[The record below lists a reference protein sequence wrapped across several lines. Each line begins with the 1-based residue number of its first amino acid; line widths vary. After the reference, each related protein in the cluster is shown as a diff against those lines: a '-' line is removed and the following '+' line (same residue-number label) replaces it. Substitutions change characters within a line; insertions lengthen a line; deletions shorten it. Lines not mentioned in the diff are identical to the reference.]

1 MNSVGEGEIY
11 SNFDEGYDQQ
21 KDDFLFNVFD
31 VFEYFEV
38 IAVLYLI
45 DRNYSAPRKKS
56 QEENKALTIK
66 SGSWR

>member
-1 MNSVGEGEIY
+1 LNGVGEGKIY
-11 SNFDEGYDQQ
+11 SDFDEGYDQQ

-45 DRNYSAPRKKS
+45 DRNYSAPEKRVKK
-56 QEENKALTIK
+56 KT
-66 SGSWR
+66 RH